1 MWFVGY
7 GNGNGSTIRSSTGP
21 SDLLDL
27 PVEEESSKDGVV
39 LRFRDGHLTRAV
51 LTRDFTPLDF
61 AVEAEAEDGEK
72 LQVNISELKGVFFLK
87 DPGRREAK
95 LQVGAVVGDVP
106 QGAPR
111 VEFFDGEIIHGIVQ
125 EYRMEDSGFFLYPT
139 SPESNNEKVFVVA
152 RSINTLSLDG

>member
-1 MWFVGY
+1 M
-7 GNGNGSTIRSSTGP
+7 
-21 SDLLDL
+21 
-27 PVEEESSKDGVV
+27 EESSSVEVV

-87 DPGRREAK
+87 DPGRREAE
-95 LQVGAVVGDVP
+95 LQVGAVVGNAP
-106 QGAPR
+106 QGAPAR
-111 VEFFDGEIIHGIVQ
+111 VEFFDGEIIHGLVQ

>member
-1 MWFVGY
+1 M
-7 GNGNGSTIRSSTGP
+7 
-21 SDLLDL
+21 
-27 PVEEESSKDGVV
+27 EESSRVEVV

-87 DPGRREAK
+87 DPGRREAE
-95 LQVGAVVGDVP
+95 LQVGGVVGNAP
-106 QGAPR
+106 QGAPAR

>member
-1 MWFVGY
+1 M
-7 GNGNGSTIRSSTGP
+7 
-21 SDLLDL
+21 
-27 PVEEESSKDGVV
+27 EESSSVEVV

-87 DPGRREAK
+87 NPGRREAE

-106 QGAPR
+106 QGAPAR
-111 VEFFDGEIIHGIVQ
+111 VEFFDGEIIHGLVQ